1 MKFYSTKSNLRYTQ
15 IAVASFGPMIR
26 CGQSP
31 AGFARLTPEVLRW
44 VKATAKM
51 DRPEGKTTNATLQ
64 ESRSFSVVV
73 KDAFTNH
80 NVLAHYCLVWIL
92 TKNITCRN

>member
-1 MKFYSTKSNLRYTQ
+1 
-15 IAVASFGPMIR
+15 MIR

-64 ESRSFSVVV
+64 ESRICSVVV
-73 KDAFTNH
+73 VIVKDVFTNH
-80 NVLAHYCLVWIL
+80 DVLAH
-92 TKNITCRN
+92 